1 MHVSGEYLDCYP
13 AARFGIAP
21 LSRCARGSA
30 RRNNTLVAL
39 PPSLVLPITVKL
51 SKIKNLLPE
60 QHLLSIDL
68 H

>member
-1 MHVSGEYLDCYP
+1 VHHDQLNLFLKEGLAC
-13 AARFGIAP
+13 G
-21 LSRCARGSA
+21 
-30 RRNNTLVAL
+30 NNTLVAL

>member
-1 MHVSGEYLDCYP
+1 MKSIRSKAGHWVHHDQLNLFLKEGLAC
-13 AARFGIAP
+13 G
-21 LSRCARGSA
+21 
-30 RRNNTLVAL
+30 NNTLVAL